1 MHPCS
6 LFGLVLTRCF
16 ALCLSFYLSSS
27 LKHGEL
33 KGVDRFGNQYYES
46 ARELPGRHR
55 WVVYPSKKLV
65 DASAVPPEWH
75 GWLHH
80 MNDETPLD
88 VRTHTQQRGSGGEH
102 GLETCQ

>member
-1 MHPCS
+1 
-6 LFGLVLTRCF
+6 
-16 ALCLSFYLSSS
+16 
-27 LKHGEL
+27 L

-55 WVVYPSKKLV
+55 WVVFPSKKLV

-88 VRTHTQQRGSGGEH
+88 VRAHAQQSGSARNTDWG
-102 GLETCQ
+102 TCEQ